1 MENLNEYIEHTLLSP
16 TATSADIK
24 KLCKEA
30 IANKFHAVCVNPC
43 HVTQAAKLLENSRVN
58 LVAVI
63 GFPLGQNE
71 IEIKA
76 YEAATA
82 FQRGADE
89 IDVVMNIGKLKEKDY
104 DYITRE
110 IKTLKRSTKRV
121 KIMKYII
128 ETDYLTR
135 DEIIKAT
142 DLAAKCGAD
151 FVKTSTGYAKDG
163 IGAKVNDIK
172 LIIQT
177 GSGKLRVKASGG
189 IRTLSDAEKMIKA
202 GASRIGTSNAMAIWA
217 EYKKSMKK
225 TPKKSKITKVVS
237 KTSKKK

>member
-1 MENLNEYIEHTLLSP
+1 
-16 TATSADIK
+16 
-24 KLCKEA
+24 
-30 IANKFHAVCVNPC
+30 
-43 HVTQAAKLLENSRVN
+43 
-58 LVAVI
+58 
-63 GFPLGQNE
+63 
-71 IEIKA
+71 
-76 YEAATA
+76 
-82 FQRGADE
+82 
-89 IDVVMNIGKLKEKDY
+89 
-104 DYITRE
+104 
-110 IKTLKRSTKRV
+110 
-121 KIMKYII
+121 MKYII

-163 IGAKVNDIK
+163 VGATTRDIE
-172 LIIQT
+172 LIVKT
-177 GSGKLRVKASGG
+177 SCGKSGVKASGG